1 MRTFLLDRADSALV
15 VVDIQERL
23 AAVMSKRER
32 VTTNTVHL
40 IAAARLLALPVI
52 LTEQYPKGL
61 GQTVDEVKSELAVYE
76 PFEKTHFS
84 CCDEPGFLGMVSA
97 LGKRNIII
105 SGMETHVCVLQT
117 VLGLL
122 REGYGVHLVADAVCS
137 RKKDD
142 YLIGLGVARE
152 AGAVI
157 TSTETALFQ
166 LLRRAGTEEFKAI
179 SRRIK

>member
-1 MRTFLLDRADSALV
+1 MRTFLLDRADSALL

-32 VTTNTVHL
+32 VVANTLHL
-40 IAAARLLALPVI
+40 IEAAKLMGMPVI
-52 LTEQYPKGL
+52 VTEQYPKGL
-61 GQTVDEVKSELAVYE
+61 GPTLGEINSAVPEYK
-76 PFEKTHFS
+76 PFEKIHFG
-84 CCDEPGFLGMVSA
+84 CCDEPGFNDMIAGLD
-97 LGKRNIII
+97 RRIII
-105 SGMETHVCVLQT
+105 VAGMETHVCVLQS

-122 REGYGVHLVADAVCS
+122 KDGYAVHVAADAVCS

-142 YLIGLGVARE
+142 HIVGLGVARD
-152 AGAVI
+152 AGAVV
-157 TSTETALFQ
+157 TSTEAALFQ

>member
-1 MRTFLLDRADSALV
+1 MADTALL

-32 VTTNTVHL
+32 VVTNTVHL
-40 IAAARLLALPVI
+40 IECAKLLGLPVL

-61 GQTVDEVKSELAVYE
+61 GPTLDEVKSSLPKYE
-76 PFEKTHFS
+76 PFEKLHFG
-84 CCDEPGFLGMVSA
+84 CCDEPGFCDRIAA
-97 LGKRNIII
+97 LDRRVIIVA
-105 SGMETHVCVLQT
+105 GMETHVCVLQS
-117 VLGLL
+117 VIGLL
-122 REGYGVHLVADAVCS
+122 KEGFGVHVAADAVCS

-142 YLIGLGVARE
+142 HLIGLGVARD
-152 AGAVI
+152 AGAII
-157 TSTETALFQ
+157 TSTEAALFQ